1 MDDREAIGRTITIGS
16 GLAVILGLI
25 FTAIFYS
32 YPSTI
37 LGIMGA
43 PEEVMALAVP
53 YLRWRA
59 SAFPANLFMLAA
71 AGVFR

>member
-16 GLAVILGLI
+16 GLAVTFGLI
-25 FTAIFYS
+25 FAVVFYS
-32 YPSTI
+32 YPSVI
-37 LGIMGA
+37 LRLMGA
-43 PEEVMALAVP
+43 PEEAMALAVP

-71 AGVFR
+71 SGAFR